1 MTKADIEHLAEVCE
15 SLFAQ
20 INASESKSFTIA
32 DFDSFV
38 GRMLWAIHASN
49 NNPRFDEARFR
60 VSAAGGSAPIFPPK
74 EAPSR

>member
-1 MTKADIEHLAEVCE
+1 MTKSDIEHLAQVCE

-49 NNPRFDEARFR
+49 GTPRFDEARFR
-60 VSAAGGSAPIFPPK
+60 VSAAGGADPIFPPQK
-74 EAPSR
+74 AR